1 MSAARRVAYSK
12 VAVGGAAVFHSR
24 YTPIFDAS
32 MPAVA
37 PEQEILRA
45 QVNLQQDGLTGRSL
59 QRNGPVAYERIGN
72 IGNPAFNLRLG
83 ALDVLRE
90 TVLDIDTLVEG
101 VRHLLPGY
109 RLNPVTY
116 PLTGLAIGEIV
127 VAIASNL
134 GSTTLRGLYLDADVL
149 DLNTV
154 LKHRS
159 PYEVQHG
166 HAPYYFNKSVGNFTT
181 QRLPLWLVRGVLPR
195 SVEYPH
201 GFLGGTLEERME
213 GTDISLRLINQDPIL
228 MDALDIDIE
237 GDDSDLLDAAG
248 SDLSSYYIL
257 ANARLVRRVRAPEY
271 INTRVRTIRTGGF
284 SELLTET
291 VAVTITLDEVVET
304 YIANEGVSMSSF
316 AAEYVTEFK
325 RCVGKLFTNEVFT
338 DESKTLTL
346 IIPGGARRHMC
357 CVDILCFEFL
367 KRAIGTQGAAERESE
382 ILSRFEHL
390 YIESCCTKRVTKKR
404 ARPSSSLPSAPVGQH
419 QQYTPPTPEERRTL
433 VERMKRD
440 KKWGYTSAS
449 FKLFQTAFHCVTGY
463 LPCIYYHRV
472 EKAKDYNNGVRV
484 RMIQVGAG
492 SAGGGMGKILG
503 TNNYKPLCMMR
514 INIEGEIHRHKP
526 QSLCAEEGIAFIVDD
541 DTSGMLHSV
550 GFYPSLPEDFFK
562 GVNVKKREAFLEVVE
577 SKTKTVMSRARRA
590 AVGLAEVTPTMMEQS
605 VKVQLTR
612 QKTGL
617 TDTLIYTTPDEE
629 EPPGAVPRRDYTHFR
644 TASDGHGRK
653 IPQRTLVI
661 AYDLE
666 TVELTSETVSAGVVG
681 EEFLKTVGDP
691 VDRLKYIECER
702 QIPFCVSWAPVNLSD
717 EGRHK
722 QLKRDAGALERKE
735 EEWCGA
741 WSNTNNYVFCEG
753 GRRVREGYVL
763 LDKVRVHYGGHV
775 LGRCVDEFFESI
787 MQWAMERGYTAI
799 AAYAHNGVGF
809 DSYVIQAFNTRY
821 EYKSILKTSRGL
833 LSMKMNMPFTTSTSE
848 RKSFMVTFLD
858 TKVFLSFSLAK
869 LCKDFKVPVEW
880 SKLDFPITKITW
892 KNCYHPDILAILEPY
907 SVNDSKALAYIIK
920 QINRIVC
927 LETSLVHS
935 PGNDELPQDV
945 HAQVLLKLATMAT
958 ENATNEGYL
967 ALLHPPSPVSEKP
980 PIVQF
985 CTIMSCVKKVAKKYM
1000 EALCYPIRDSR
1011 VLSMQPFACDV
1022 PLVRHWIDMA
1032 SMGGRVS
1039 AYSKMYCSSM
1049 WKEILEEYMGRGD
1062 KKEIAMHIRQAMI
1075 MSDTAVVLDVTSLY
1089 PSAMAY
1095 CPMPMGA
1102 LRYLDSSGC
1111 IASINSIEC
1120 SDCERIMSICPIHRV
1135 TPRPFVVVLVNGGLR
1150 KSATWN
1156 EQNATHPLR
1165 HQVGRK
1171 LCGKKERGGMDL
1183 PGRDVGGLIY
1193 TNEDDDVMTR
1203 RHWGS
1208 GTAVVGDSV
1217 LGCTQSY
1224 TNVDL
1229 YWAWRAGYEFDVIGG
1244 YEWET
1249 SYELQPLI
1257 LTLFKMRLAA
1267 KETGNTCLQQS
1278 IKLLLNGL
1286 FGVHSQRVIHTV
1298 DRVVTLPAAI
1308 READVLEEEF
1318 TKFIRTDE
1326 RRLFDPRMKLIENI
1340 PMANGQSLVRGAI
1353 PANLGESV
1361 GGYSPNHIGCAVL
1374 AWSRHI
1380 MSLAMFSLPAGH
1392 LHYTDTDSLAI
1403 SETMYQHMVDVGVYG
1418 AQQFQIPSLVS
1429 PHGEHLLTYKNDH
1442 SDYFQN
1448 ARVLFSAIGAKK
1460 VKLHVI
1466 GCPESGEL
1474 KICSTFKGLLKKD
1487 TLENGDKLHGDHFE
1501 HTMAQGLLDIL
1512 YTGKPRT
1519 YEGTRWGK
1527 SLGVDGGVKID
1538 HSIVVQGESY
1548 TYLGKHRAFAIAK
1561 LEKSNGNVI
1570 LNIPFGVELTDPTFL
1585 TPDMH
1590 GVSYSSLDVVAP
1602 LPMLQQGKKCNDFIS
1617 PHLFEY
1623 LMPEGWVGKVETAM
1637 GGISKETMYSF
1648 LNQYF
1653 DKREALY
1660 VPTPSTT
1667 GGQVPPCSF
1676 TDILPTPDIS
1686 SSGGGGPGP
1695 LPNPVPS
1702 LHSIS
1707 PLEWDDMLTI
1717 FANVEGEEDDL
1728 ELPDWPEWTDADT
1741 WTDDTAASSEWGG
1754 DCEGV

>member
-1 MSAARRVAYSK
+1 MSAARRVAASK
-12 VAVGGAAVFHSR
+12 VAVGGAGVFHSR
-24 YTPIFDAS
+24 YTPITDGA
-32 MPAVA
+32 MPAV
-37 PEQEILRA
+37 PPPQEVLRA
-45 QVNLQQDGLTGRSL
+45 QVNLQQNPETGRSL
-59 QRNGPVAYERIGN
+59 LRDGPVDYERIGN
-72 IGNPAFNLRLG
+72 VGNHQFNIRVG
-83 ALDVLRE
+83 ALEEMRE
-90 TVLDIDTLVEG
+90 TVLDTDSLVEG
-101 VRHLLPGY
+101 VRHLPPGY
-109 RLNPVTY
+109 RLNPFTY

-127 VAIASNL
+127 AAISTNL
-134 GSTTLRGLYLDADVL
+134 GSISLRGLYLDADVL

-159 PYEVQHG
+159 AHEVQHG
-166 HAPYYFNKSVGNFTT
+166 HAAYYFNKSVSNFTT
-181 QRLPLWLVRGVLPR
+181 QRLPLWLVRPVLPR
-195 SVEYPH
+195 SIEYPH
-201 GFLGGTLEERME
+201 GFLGGTLAERME
-213 GTDISLRLINQDPIL
+213 GTDVSLRLINNDPLL
-228 MDALDIDIE
+228 MDAMDIDIE
-237 GDDSDLLDAAG
+237 GDDSDLLDASG

-291 VAVTITLDEVVET
+291 VSVAITLDEVVEV
-304 YIANEGVSMSSF
+304 YIANEGVTMESF
-316 AAEYVTEFK
+316 APEYVTEFK

-357 CVDILCFEFL
+357 CVDTFCFEFL
-367 KRAIGTQGAAERESE
+367 TRAIGPQSAAERERE

-390 YIESCCTKRVTKKR
+390 YVESCCTKRVTRKR
-404 ARPSSSLPSAPVGQH
+404 ARPSTSSPSTSTVSPPQ
-419 QQYTPPTPEERRTL
+419 QQYTPPTPEERKAL
-433 VERMKRD
+433 VERMRRD
-440 KKWGYTSAS
+440 TRWGYTSSS

-503 TNNYKPLCMMR
+503 TSNYKPLCMMR

-526 QSLCAEEGIAFIVDD
+526 QSLCAEEGVAFIVDD
-541 DTSGMLHSV
+541 DTSGMLHSIGV
-550 GFYPSLPEDFFK
+550 YPSLPEDFFK
-562 GVNVKKREAFLEVVE
+562 GINVKKREAFLEVVE
-577 SKTKTVMSRARRA
+577 SKTKAVMNRVRRA
-590 AVGLAEVTPTMMEQS
+590 AVGLADISTEMMEQS

-612 QKTGL
+612 QEAGL
-617 TDTLIYTTPDEE
+617 TNTLIYTAPTDEE
-629 EPPGAVPRRDYTHFR
+629 ATTPKKDYTHFN

-666 TVELTSETVSAGVVG
+666 TVELTPEAVTAGAVG
-681 EEFLKTVGDP
+681 PEFLKKVGDP

-702 QIPFCVSWAPVNLSD
+702 QIPFCVSWVPVNLSD

-722 QLKRDAGALERKE
+722 QKKREVDSKERKE
-735 EEWCGA
+735 EEWCGR
-741 WSNTNNYVFCEG
+741 WSNTDTYVFCEG

-763 LDKVRVHYGGHV
+763 LDEVRVHYGGHV
-775 LGRCVDEFFESI
+775 LGRCVQEFFESI
-787 MQWAMERGYTAI
+787 MQWAMERGYTSI

-809 DSYVIQAFNTRY
+809 DSYVIQAFNTQY

-833 LSMKMNMPFTTSTSE
+833 LSMKMKMPFTTSTSE

-858 TKVFLSFSLAK
+858 TKVFLSFSLSK

-892 KNCYHPDILAILEPY
+892 QNCYHPDILTILEPY
-907 SVNDSKALAYIIK
+907 SINDSKALAYIIK

-935 PGNDELPQDV
+935 PGNDELPQEV
-945 HAQVLLKLATMAT
+945 HAQVLQKLASMAT
-958 ENATNEGYL
+958 ETAANEKYL

-985 CTIMSCVKKVAKKYM
+985 CTIMSCVKKVAKTYM
-1000 EALCYPIRDSR
+1000 EALCYPLRDSR
-1011 VLSMQPFACDV
+1011 ELSKQPYACDV

-1039 AYSKMYCSSM
+1039 PYSKMYCSSR
-1049 WKEILEEYMGRGD
+1049 WKDILEEYMGRGD
-1062 KKEIAMHIRQAMI
+1062 KAEISSHIRQAI
-1075 MSDTAVVLDVTSLY
+1075 AERDTAVVLDVTSLY

-1102 LRYLDSSGC
+1102 LRYLDFAGC
-1111 IASINSIEC
+1111 IASINAIDC
-1120 SDCERIMSICPIHRV
+1120 PDCEKVMTICPIHRE
-1135 TPRPFVVVLVNGGLR
+1135 TCRPFVIVVVQGGLR
-1150 KSATWN
+1150 KTSSWN
-1156 EQNATHPLR
+1156 EQNASHPLR

-1171 LCGKKERGGMDL
+1171 LCGKKERGGMDI

-1193 TNEDDDVMTR
+1193 SNEDDSDMTR

-1229 YWAWRAGYEFDVIGG
+1229 YWAWKAGYEFNIIGG

-1267 KETGNTCLQQS
+1267 KATGNTCLQQS
-1278 IKLLLNGL
+1278 IKLLLNGF
-1286 FGVHSQRVIHTV
+1286 FGVHSQRVIHSV
-1298 DRVVTLPAAI
+1298 DKVVTLPAAI
-1308 READVLEEEF
+1308 READVLEEAF
-1318 TKFIRTDE
+1318 AKFIRTDE
-1326 RRLFDPRMKLIENI
+1326 RRLFDPRMRLTENI
-1340 PMANGQSLVRGAI
+1340 PMANGQSLVRGVI
-1353 PANLGESV
+1353 PADLGEAV

-1380 MSLAMFSLPAGH
+1380 MSLAMFSMPAGH

-1403 SETMYQHMVDVGVYG
+1403 SETMYQHMVEVGEYG
-1418 AQQFQIPSLVS
+1418 ARQFQIPPLVS
-1429 PHGEHLLTYKNDH
+1429 PQGEHLLTYKNDH
-1442 SDYFQN
+1442 SDYFRH

-1487 TLENGDKLHGDHFE
+1487 TLENGDRLHEDHFE

-1512 YTGKPRT
+1512 YIGKPRT

-1548 TYLGKHRAFAIAK
+1548 TYLGKHRAFAIAN
-1561 LEKSNGNVI
+1561 LEKSNGTVI
-1570 LNIPFGVELTDPTFL
+1570 LNIPFGVELADPTFL
-1585 TPDMH
+1585 TSVIQ
-1590 GVSYSSLDVVAP
+1590 GVSYPSLDVITP
-1602 LPMLQQGKKCNDFIS
+1602 LPILQEGKRVSDFIS

-1623 LMPEGWVGKVETAM
+1623 LMPEGWIGKVEKAM
-1637 GGISKETMYSF
+1637 GGVTKEAMYDF
-1648 LNQYF
+1648 LNKYF
-1653 DKREALY
+1653 DKRETLY
-1660 VPTPSTT
+1660 VPTPSATT
-1667 GGQVPPCSF
+1667 GQVLASLL
-1676 TDILPTPDIS
+1676 TDTMPTSYLS
-1686 SSGGGGPGP
+1686 SSGGVSTGP
-1695 LPNPVPS
+1695 LPNLIPPLTSTSPVA
-1702 LHSIS
+1702 
-1707 PLEWDDMLTI
+1707 WDDMLNI

-1728 ELPDWPEWTDADT
+1728 ALPAWPDWW
-1741 WTDDTAASSEWGG
+1741 DDTSACSEWEG
-1754 DCEGV
+1754 DTCDV